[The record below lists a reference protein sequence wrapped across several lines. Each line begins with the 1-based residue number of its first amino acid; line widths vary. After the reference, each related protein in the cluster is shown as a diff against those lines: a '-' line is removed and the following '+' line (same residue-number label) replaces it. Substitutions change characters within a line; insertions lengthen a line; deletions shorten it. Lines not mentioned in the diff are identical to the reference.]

1 MTPAL
6 SVRDLTVSFK
16 GRGGTETTAVEGLS
30 FALAPGEVLG
40 LVGESGS
47 GKSTVGLAAMG
58 LHDPARTRV
67 SGSVLVGGE
76 EVVGAPESA
85 VRGLRGS
92 RIAMVFQ
99 DALAALSPFHTVGAQ
114 LAEAYRVHAPAGA
127 GAGRR
132 RADAREK
139 ALAMLERVGIPA
151 ARARDYPHQFSGG
164 MRQRVMIAM
173 ALVNRPDVLIADEPT
188 TALDARV
195 QRQVLELL
203 AELREESGTAVLLVT
218 HDVGVVAGTCD
229 RMLVMRGGRGL
240 EEGPT
245 RKLLT
250 DAAHPYTRA
259 LIGAA
264 PTLNTVPGSRLPTVD
279 DPGPFA
285 LRGGAAPAG
294 AGQRP
299 TGHRRAV
306 ARGLSAV
313 AAEGSA
319 SAGAGHELSAAT
331 VSRSAVESG
340 GAELTPAGHR
350 RAVARGLSAVAAE
363 GSASAGAGR
372 EPSAATVSRPAAES
386 GGAGPAPAAVTPV
399 GVPLA
404 EAVDLHVDFGGRR
417 RLRGGRRGAVQ
428 AVRGVSLRIGPGETL
443 GLVGESGSGKS
454 TTARVLAGLQRPTS
468 GDVRFDGRDISRAA
482 AGTRLRRELSR
493 DVQLVFQDPYA
504 SLNPR
509 RTVEEIVT
517 TPLRVHTTQGREER
531 RARAAE
537 LLEQVGLRAG
547 HLHRYPHEFSG
558 GQRQRIGIAR
568 ALALRPRL
576 VIADEPVSALD
587 VSVQAQVLNLL
598 MDLRDE
604 LGLSLLF
611 VSHDLAVVR
620 HFCDRVAVMRAGSVV
635 ESGPRDEVFDDPK
648 APYTRELL
656 AATM

>member
-6 SVRDLTVSFK
+6 SVRDLTVSFR
-16 GRGGTETTAVEGLS
+16 GRDGTRVTAVDGLS
-30 FALAPGEVLG
+30 FDLARGEVLG

-67 SGSVLVGGE
+67 GGSVLIGGT

-85 VRGLRGS
+85 VRALRGS

-127 GAGRR
+127 GR
-132 RADAREK
+132 RADAKEK
-139 ALAMLERVGIPA
+139 TLTVLERVGIPA

-173 ALVNRPDVLIADEPT
+173 ALVNSPDVLIADEPT

-195 QRQVLELL
+195 QRQVLDLL
-203 AELREESGTAVLLVT
+203 AELQEESGTAVLLVT
-218 HDVGVVAGTCD
+218 HDVGVVAQTCD

-245 RKLLT
+245 RKLLN
-250 DAAHPYTRA
+250 DAAHPYTKA

-264 PTLNTVPGSRLPTVD
+264 PTLHTLPGTRLPTVE
-279 DPGPFA
+279 DP
-285 LRGGAAPAG
+285 APA
-294 AGQRP
+294 
-299 TGHRRAV
+299 
-306 ARGLSAV
+306 
-313 AAEGSA
+313 
-319 SAGAGHELSAAT
+319 
-331 VSRSAVESG
+331 
-340 GAELTPAGHR
+340 PA
-350 RAVARGLSAVAAE
+350 LK
-363 GSASAGAGR
+363 
-372 EPSAATVSRPAAES
+372 RPAA
-386 GGAGPAPAAVTPV
+386 AGPAPAA
-399 GVPLA
+399 PLA
-404 EAVDLHVDFGGRR
+404 EVIDLHVEFGGRR
-417 RLRGGRRGAVQ
+417 GLWGGRGAVR
-428 AVRGVSLRIGPGETL
+428 AVRGVGLRIGSGETL

-468 GDVRFDGRDISRAA
+468 GTVRFDGRDISRAA
-482 AGTRLRRELSR
+482 VDTRLRRELSR

-517 TPLRVHTTQGREER
+517 TPLRVHTALGREER

-537 LLEQVGLRAG
+537 LLEQVGLRTA
-547 HLHRYPHEFSG
+547 HLGRYPHEFSG

-620 HFCDRVAVMRAGSVV
+620 HFCDRVAVMRAGTVV
-635 ESGPRDEVFDDPK
+635 ESGPRDEVFGDPK

>member
-1 MTPAL
+1 MTTSAPSAALPAAL
-6 SVRDLTVSFK
+6 SVRDLTVSFQ
-16 GRGGTETTAVEGLS
+16 GRGGTRTTAVDGLS
-30 FALAPGEVLG
+30 FELERGEVLG

-67 SGSVLVGGE
+67 SGSVLVGGTQ
-76 EVVGAPESA
+76 VVGAPESA
-85 VRGLRGS
+85 VRALRGS
-92 RIAMVFQ
+92 RIGMVFQ

-114 LAEAYRVHAPAGA
+114 VAEAYRVHAPAGA
-127 GAGRR
+127 GR
-132 RADAREK
+132 RAEAREK

-173 ALVNRPDVLIADEPT
+173 ALVNSPDVVIADEPT

-195 QRQVLELL
+195 QRQILGLL

-264 PTLNTVPGSRLPTVD
+264 PTLNTVPGTRLPTVD
-279 DPGPFA
+279 APVPTVDVPLPVPASVPEPA
-285 LRGGAAPAG
+285 LDA
-294 AGQRP
+294 AGQERSP
-299 TGHRRAV
+299 V
-306 ARGLSAV
+306 A
-313 AAEGSA
+313 
-319 SAGAGHELSAAT
+319 
-331 VSRSAVESG
+331 
-340 GAELTPAGHR
+340 
-350 RAVARGLSAVAAE
+350 
-363 GSASAGAGR
+363 
-372 EPSAATVSRPAAES
+372 
-386 GGAGPAPAAVTPV
+386 PAPAR
-399 GVPLA
+399 PLA
-404 EAVDLHVDFGGRR
+404 EVVGLRVEFGGRR
-417 RLRGGRRGAVQ
+417 GLLRRGRDRGAVQ
-428 AVRGVSLRIGPGETL
+428 AVRDVSLRIDAGETL

-468 GDVRFDGRDISRAA
+468 GEVRFDGRDISRAA
-482 AGTRLRRELSR
+482 GDTRLRRELSR
-493 DVQLVFQDPYA
+493 DVQLVFQDPYT

-517 TPLRVHTTQGREER
+517 TPLRVHTGLDKGER

-537 LLEQVGLRAG
+537 LLEQVGLRTA

-598 MDLRDE
+598 MDLRAE